1 MIEDVGLPAP
11 RELDSLLITVDEVDL
26 SGLRAAAVGG
36 LLETHV
42 TRCFHPRHHS
52 DSHSGYGY
60 LSVNKR
66 Y

>member
-26 SGLRAAAVGG
+26 SGLRAAADGE

-42 TRCFHPRHHS
+42 MRCSIDGIIPTFTRATS
-52 DSHSGYGY
+52 T
-60 LSVNKR
+60 
-66 Y
+66 